1 MRQSKLKST
10 PNPSRLT
17 QPPPLPPPLPKNQQ
31 PSMMDS
37 AQDTDQKAKWIL
49 LVAIAAGIILAL
61 FFIPLILGRLNSG
74 GSSTDGEA
82 PSAHAKSA
90 AALSI
95 DNDVTKAPTAS
106 PSFPNEPVQEPPF
119 TSSEKMVDEES
130 AEQKSASMLLT
141 YKPKPAS
148 KGSIASRASGNKRGS
163 EIEATGGRNPFLGE
177 GTPVKS
183 TVFVVDVSG
192 SMQNAT
198 RLPRV
203 LASMKRAIELM
214 TTSQQFAV
222 VLFDTQT
229 YAFPNQPA
237 LLDATS
243 KNKDAA
249 FLWLDSTY
257 GGGGTNPI
265 PGMSIALGLNPE
277 RIVLLSDGEFDPY
290 CVAFIQTEN
299 HAQGKPARID
309 CIGLDEE
316 VETLKEIAKQNKGIY
331 YQAF

>member
-1 MRQSKLKST
+1 MKST
-10 PNPSRLT
+10 PNPSRPT
-17 QPPPLPPPLPKNQQ
+17 QPPPPLPKHHQ
-31 PSMMDS
+31 PSMMDA
-37 AQDTDQKAKWIL
+37 AQDTHQKAKWIL
-49 LVAIAAGIILAL
+49 LAAIAAGIILAL
-61 FFIPLILGRLNSG
+61 FFIPLIFGPLNGGG
-74 GSSTDGEA
+74 GSTDDEA
-82 PSAHAKSA
+82 ASAHGKSG
-90 AALSI
+90 AALSV
-95 DNDVTKAPTAS
+95 DNEVTKAKTAS
-106 PSFPNEPVQEPPF
+106 QSFPNEPAQEPPS
-119 TSSEKMVDEES
+119 TSSEKVVDEKS
-130 AEQKSASMLLT
+130 VEQKSASMLLT
-141 YKPKPAS
+141 YKPKPAT
-148 KGSIASRASGNKRGS
+148 KGSIASHASGNKRGS

-177 GTPVKS
+177 GTPAKS

-214 TTSQQFAV
+214 TTNQKFSV

-229 YAFPNQPA
+229 YSFPSQPA

-249 FLWLDSTY
+249 FLWLDGRY

-265 PGMSIALGLNPE
+265 PGMSIALGLKPE

-299 HAQGKPARID
+299 HAQVTPARID

-316 VETLKEIAKQNKGIY
+316 VETLKEIAKQNRGIY

>member
-1 MRQSKLKST
+1 
-10 PNPSRLT
+10 
-17 QPPPLPPPLPKNQQ
+17 
-31 PSMMDS
+31 MDS
-37 AQDTDQKAKWIL
+37 AEDTDQKANWIL
-49 LVAIAAGIILAL
+49 LAAIAAGIILAL
-61 FFIPLILGRLNSG
+61 FFIPLILGRLSG
-74 GSSTDGEA
+74 GGGSVEGEA
-82 PSAHAKSA
+82 ASPHVKSA
-90 AALSI
+90 AALSV
-95 DNDVTKAPTAS
+95 DNDETKATTAS
-106 PSFPNEPVQEPPF
+106 PSFPNIPEMESPS
-119 TSSEKMVDEES
+119 TNSETAVDEES
-130 AEQKSASMLLT
+130 VEQKSASMLLT

-148 KGSIASRASGNKRGS
+148 KGSIGSRASGNKRGV

-177 GTPVKS
+177 GTPAKS

-214 TTSQQFAV
+214 TTSQQFAI

-229 YAFPNQPA
+229 YAFPNQPT
-237 LLDATS
+237 LLDANS

-249 FLWLDSTY
+249 FLWLDSTN

-265 PGMSIALGLNPE
+265 PGMSIALTLKPE

-299 HAQGKPARID
+299 HQHGKPARID